1 MNTNQCSW
9 LWRLLYLSCLELN
22 VGLGIISSFL
32 HLSSLGTGQSLKQ
45 GNRSF
50 LSCRPCEVARTVAL
64 PLPAVLRRRQTEQ
77 NADVMTEMQSALTN
91 RAFTWGHGA
100 LISRVVECD
109 KQPSKCCDF
118 PSSSMEASQ
127 LEHKWRGGRQP
138 KRSLIGSEKHKRT
151 PDWHQLLKTSKT
163 VVMNLHLKP
172 LGDVCLTNCLVV
184 WLRKK

>member
-1 MNTNQCSW
+1 MWVDFWGDGALLRAKKTRSFLCCLTNVKKKISLVNTNQSSW

-22 VGLGIISSFL
+22 LGLGIISSFL

-50 LSCRPCEVARTVAL
+50 LSCCPCGVARTIAA
-64 PLPAVLRRRQTEQ
+64 PLPAVLRRRQAEQ
-77 NADVMTEMQSALTN
+77 NGNVMTEMQSALTN

-109 KQPSKCCDF
+109 KQLSKCCDF

-127 LEHKWRGGRQP
+127 LEHKWGGGSSP
-138 KRSLIGSEKHKRT
+138 KDL
-151 PDWHQLLKTSKT
+151 
-163 VVMNLHLKP
+163 
-172 LGDVCLTNCLVV
+172 
-184 WLRKK
+184 